1 MVLVHRPLVEV
12 FNSKT
17 GVSCTEGGILVA
29 MIEILNSITT
39 IPITA
44 AADVFS
50 PWLVQLVPV
59 NQREGEELDVS
70 LDGLVSEFAGNIAG
84 NDLNSAVIVLSM
96 AGIDSLDVVKCSH
109 QKFRVILGLII
120 CTGKVT
126 VRLKTGCTGCFCF
139 NPPKKSLVPTGK

>member
-70 LDGLVSEFAGNIAG
+70 LDGLVSELAGNIAD
-84 NDLNSAVIVLSM
+84 NDLNSAVIELSM

-120 CTGKVT
+120 WTGKVT

-139 NPPKKSLVPTGK
+139 NPPKKSLVPTVK

>member
-1 MVLVHRPLVEV
+1 MDAGETVLQQISTYWEVAKSLRRCCRLVLVHRPLVEV

-70 LDGLVSEFAGNIAG
+70 LDGLVSELAG
-84 NDLNSAVIVLSM
+84 
-96 AGIDSLDVVKCSH
+96 
-109 QKFRVILGLII
+109 
-120 CTGKVT
+120 T
-126 VRLKTGCTGCFCF
+126 
-139 NPPKKSLVPTGK
+139 

>member
-1 MVLVHRPLVEV
+1 VVLVHRPLVKV

-29 MIEILNSITT
+29 MIAILNSITT

-59 NQREGEELDVS
+59 NQREGEELEVS
-70 LDGLVSEFAGNIAG
+70 LDGLVSELAGNIAG
-84 NDLNSAVIVLSM
+84 N
-96 AGIDSLDVVKCSH
+96 
-109 QKFRVILGLII
+109 
-120 CTGKVT
+120 
-126 VRLKTGCTGCFCF
+126 
-139 NPPKKSLVPTGK
+139 